1 MGWDR
6 CGAPALQGSDHLA
19 VPGDARP
26 AGVGPELALAA
37 KPQDHGTGKQTEHQL
52 AVTSSRTTTA
62 RLVGTSNRMRF
73 ISINSLGRG
82 PSDPIQ
88 ASSVGAGFKQYNS
101 NVSESLCDSVETKKG
116 MRGSSYNH
124 LYYFWTV
131 AREGGVTRAADV
143 LHLTPQTISSQL
155 KVLEDSL
162 GVRLFARS
170 GRKLV
175 LTDAG
180 RLALSFADEIFRLG
194 TEMSE
199 SLKGRASGRPLQL
212 SVGVV
217 DVVPKLVAYRLLEP
231 ALHLDEP
238 VRILCREGKLDT
250 LLADIAVHK
259 LDMVLADTPLGG
271 AINVRAFNHPL
282 GECGITFFA
291 APGLAAGY
299 RAGFPGSLR
308 DAPMLVPA
316 ESTALRGALMHWF
329 DQLGIRP
336 QIVGEFEDRALMH
349 AFGQSGVGVFMSP
362 SVIDD
367 EIAQQHGVAAIGSTD
382 AVRERYYAIST
393 ERRLR
398 HAGVVAVSQAARP
411 EVFAGHAHTGG
422 SGAPQGGPAE
432 NAR

>member
-1 MGWDR
+1 
-6 CGAPALQGSDHLA
+6 
-19 VPGDARP
+19 
-26 AGVGPELALAA
+26 
-37 KPQDHGTGKQTEHQL
+37 
-52 AVTSSRTTTA
+52 
-62 RLVGTSNRMRF
+62 
-73 ISINSLGRG
+73 
-82 PSDPIQ
+82 
-88 ASSVGAGFKQYNS
+88 
-101 NVSESLCDSVETKKG
+101 
-116 MRGSSYNH
+116 MRGSNYNH

-131 AREGGVTRAADV
+131 AREGGVVRAAQV

-170 GRKLV
+170 GRNLV

-194 TEMSE
+194 AEMGE
-199 SLKGRASGRPLQL
+199 ALKGRASGRPLQF

-238 VRILCREGKLDT
+238 VRILCREGKLEA
-250 LLADIAVHK
+250 LLAELAVHK

-271 AINVRAFNHPL
+271 GVNVRAFNHPL

-291 APGLAAGY
+291 APPLAARY
-299 RAGFPGSLR
+299 RDGFPQSLG

-316 ESTALRGALMHWF
+316 ESTALRGALMHWL

-336 QIVGEFEDRALMH
+336 HIVGDFEDRALMQ
-349 AFGQSGVGVFMSP
+349 AFGQSGVGVFMAP
-362 SVIDD
+362 SVIDS
-367 EIAQQHGVAAIGSTD
+367 EIAEQHRVEAIGSTSE
-382 AVRERYYAIST
+382 VRERYYAIST

-398 HAGVVAVSQAARP
+398 HAGVVAVSQAARLELFGVSDEP
-411 EVFAGHAHTGG
+411 LSTKG
-422 SGAPQGGPAE
+422 
-432 NAR
+432 